1 MSDQEMLDAIDA
13 EIEAVRVA
21 NTRIRLNG
29 PGASETIRAHIAYVN
44 GLRFARMLVVKR
56 MDHRLNTRQGA
67 YLDAGG
73 AE

>member
-29 PGASETIRAHIAYVN
+29 PGASETIGAHIAYVN
-44 GLRFARMLVVKR
+44 GLRFARALIVKR
-56 MDHRLNTRQGA
+56 ME
-67 YLDAGG
+67 
-73 AE
+73 AEGL

>member
-29 PGASETIRAHIAYVN
+29 PGASKTICRNIAYAN
-44 GLRFARMLVVKR
+44 GLRFARALIAKR
-56 MDHRLNTRQGA
+56 ME
-67 YLDAGG
+67 GG
-73 AE
+73 Q

>member
-1 MSDQEMLDAIDA
+1 MSEQEIIDAIDK

>member
-29 PGASETIRAHIAYVN
+29 PGASETICAPSPASC
-44 GLRFARMLVVKR
+44 
-56 MDHRLNTRQGA
+56 RLWCVGT
-67 YLDAGG
+67 
-73 AE
+73 